1 MRNSTFLPGMIMLL
15 AFVSCAGTPE
25 LDVSAPEPA
34 GETVSADPVFKWK
47 LESVVFKYVDGTVD
61 KTVLYTYDDEGR
73 LLKSEESNSRGAILY
88 KRDIRYK
95 LGELFSEEMS
105 DSSGPISLTLYELDD
120 NGNITAQIKQD
131 PRGEVLSIISFSYDN
146 GLLVKT
152 TASDAF
158 GNTIMVSE
166 YGYQDGSVTLVSYK
180 LPDGT
185 EDARFER
192 ILDNGRVTMEKTTL
206 ADGTVET
213 ERSFEYK
220 GDLISGET
228 HYAGTVKIKSVMY
241 KYDENGN
248 IIHEIWSDREGNNYE
263 VIERTWKRFE
273 IVEQGLKS

>member
-1 MRNSTFLPGMIMLL
+1 MIMLL

-25 LDVSAPEPA
+25 LDVSTPEPA
-34 GETVSADPVFKWK
+34 GETVPADPVFIWK
-47 LESVVFKYVDGTVD
+47 PESVVFKYVDGTVD
-61 KTVLYTYDDEGR
+61 KTILYTYDDEGR
-73 LLKSEESNSRGAILY
+73 LLKSEESNSRGEILY
-88 KRDIRYK
+88 IRDIRYK
-95 LGELFSEEMS
+95 HGALFSEEMS

-131 PRGEVLSIISFSYDN
+131 SRGEVLSVISFSYDN

-158 GNTIMVSE
+158 GNTILVSE
-166 YGYQDGSVTLVSYK
+166 YGYQDGIVTLVSYK
-180 LPDGT
+180 FPDGT

-213 ERSFEYK
+213 ERSFEYR
-220 GDLISGET
+220 GDLISGENY
-228 HYAGTVKIKSVMY
+228 YAGTVKIKSVMY
-241 KYDENGN
+241 KHDENGN
-248 IIHEIWSDREGNNYE
+248 IIHEIWSDRDGNNYE

-273 IVEQGLKS
+273 IVEQGLNS